1 MNEFQQFMM
10 EEAIEYNIK
19 KGKPLT
25 ECIYRRESDAFVEY
39 FKYLKE
45 NQDKYTLTDFDKELL
60 STDIG
65 EKAMYE
71 GEEVWLDLPFMEA
84 IEKMDDDPCQ
94 PGWVML
100 GTKMK
105 NGKKVPN
112 CVPEDSLT
120 EEEKVELNKPK
131 RGGPKKFYVY
141 VKNDK
146 GNVVKVTFG
155 DTTGLSVKFDDDEAR
170 KSFVARHDCANKKDK
185 TKPGY
190 WSCNLPKY
198 ASQLGLSNGGN
209 FYW

>member
-71 GEEVWLDLPFMEA
+71 GEEVWLDLPF
-84 IEKMDDDPCQ
+84 IELQ
-94 PGWVML
+94 
-100 GTKMK
+100 
-105 NGKKVPN
+105 
-112 CVPEDSLT
+112 

-155 DTTGLSVKFDDDEAR
+155 DTTGLSVKFDDEAAR

-185 TKPGY
+185 TSPGY

-198 ASQLGLSNGGN
+198 ASQLGLSNGGS